1 MIESEYYSKVIET
14 DFNKPLLMAEN
25 IMKPLIILLNVR
37 FVKKHMKKLKK
48 KIKDDDHITGECMHQ
63 ECDLI
68 LA

>member
-1 MIESEYYSKVIET
+1 
-14 DFNKPLLMAEN
+14 MAEN
-25 IMKPLIILLNVR
+25 TMKDSIILLNVR

>member
-1 MIESEYYSKVIET
+1 
-14 DFNKPLLMAEN
+14 MAEN
-25 IMKPLIILLNVR
+25 TMKDLIILLNVR

-63 ECDLI
+63 ECDPL